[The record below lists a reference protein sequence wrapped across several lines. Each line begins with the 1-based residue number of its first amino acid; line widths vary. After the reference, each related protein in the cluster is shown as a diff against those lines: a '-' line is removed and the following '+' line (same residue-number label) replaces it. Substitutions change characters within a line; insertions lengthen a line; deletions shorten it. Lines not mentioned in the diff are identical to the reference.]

1 MVKIHRN
8 KAGHPNFLHLSEML
22 HHIEDGVVHAYD
34 WLAWPSMS
42 EKERME
48 HKLADTE
55 LIRRIGPLGF

>member
-1 MVKIHRN
+1 
-8 KAGHPNFLHLSEML
+8 ML